1 MPIQLTPIP
10 KNDLMHGY
18 VWTMADEEKLAR
30 LVAKI
35 LLGHY
40 LHVERILSGRTPKNF
55 AAEHPAA
62 KEAKLRLKVE
72 QGKDPWHR
80 DGLLFQAISWIAAHK
95 AAHGTKS
102 IFSLPHQIPAHK
114 GFDGLQLELN
124 HSGKACGLV
133 IFEDK
138 ATENPRATIQAEVW
152 PAIELLDSGRRQ
164 NELMQETTA
173 LLQRAHISEPD
184 EIVATIVWKQLRKFR
199 VSITGAPGHD
209 SHPGI
214 GQLFKG
220 YDSVAP
226 GKDTAKRRA
235 EVICFVDLRRWMDKF
250 AKQVC
255 RAIDEESKK

>member
-1 MPIQLTPIP
+1 M
-10 KNDLMHGY
+10 G
-18 VWTMADEEKLAR
+18 DEDKLAR

-40 LHVERILSGRTPKNF
+40 LHVERILSGRTSKKF
-55 AAEHPAA
+55 ATEHAAA

-95 AAHGTKS
+95 AANGTKS
-102 IFSLPHQIPAHK
+102 VFSLPHQIPAHK
-114 GFDGLQLELN
+114 GFDGLQLEISN
-124 HSGKACGLV
+124 SGKASGLV

-138 ATENPRATIQAEVW
+138 ATENPRATIKAEVW

-164 NELMQETTA
+164 NELMQEAMA
-173 LLQRAHISEPD
+173 LLERAHFSKPD
-184 EIVATIVWKQLRKFR
+184 EIVGTIVWKELRKFR
-199 VSITGAPGHD
+199 VSITGAAGHD

-226 GKDTAKRRA
+226 GKDAAKRRA
-235 EVICFVDLRRWMDKF
+235 EVICFFDLRKWMDKF
-250 AKQVC
+250 ARHVRQ
-255 RAIDEESKK
+255 AIDEENKK